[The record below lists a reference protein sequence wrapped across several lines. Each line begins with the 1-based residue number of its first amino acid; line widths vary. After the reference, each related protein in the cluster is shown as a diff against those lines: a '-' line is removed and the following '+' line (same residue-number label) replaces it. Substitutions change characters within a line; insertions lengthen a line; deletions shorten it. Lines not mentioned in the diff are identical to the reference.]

1 MTIPRGPQGTKA
13 ARDLL
18 TTRRSAVSDRATS
31 LTEPWKTHVTGLK
44 RAYDEAIALLP
55 PTDQTPVPMELELHL
70 RCLYSMWD
78 ATEYVLSLLPEKPD
92 ARSGQD
98 QKTVSMSAGRQF
110 GSAVAGE
117 RVEALERRV
126 DEQFKAGDLVPR
138 DFCMELCRM
147 AKEAGIKE
155 GEQRV
160 SDELAAHE
168 ARKQLIAKHRGL
180 VQTRGFAMPGEQ
192 WESILAEP
200 EAEFQAALIK
210 VSSRVE
216 ALQKRGLALNSESPL
231 AGNLWLPDEFW
242 PCFEE
247 LLAER
252 AAVRDQQVAPG
263 TPASRQPPR
272 VMIV

>member
-18 TTRRSAVSDRATS
+18 TTRRCAMSDRATS

-78 ATEYVLSLLPEKPD
+78 ATEDVLSLLAEKPD
-92 ARSGQD
+92 ARFDQN
-98 QKTVSMSAGRQF
+98 QKTASMSAGRQF

-117 RVEALERRV
+117 PGVEREVGAR
-126 DEQFKAGDLVPR
+126 FKEGDLVPR

-155 GEQRV
+155 GEKKVR
-160 SDELAAHE
+160 DELAAYE
-168 ARKQLIAKHRGL
+168 ARKQLIAKRRGL
-180 VQTRGFAMPGEQ
+180 VQTRGLAMPGEQ

-216 ALQKRGLALNSESPL
+216 ALQKRGLALNSESAL